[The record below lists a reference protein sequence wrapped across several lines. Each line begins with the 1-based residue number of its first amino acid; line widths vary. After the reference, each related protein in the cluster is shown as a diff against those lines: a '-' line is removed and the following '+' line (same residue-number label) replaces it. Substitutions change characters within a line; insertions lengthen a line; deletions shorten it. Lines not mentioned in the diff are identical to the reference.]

1 MSVSFQFFETQECE
15 RINYF
20 RNALWLHVNQL
31 SQDCVQNDEVHHMK
45 VSPYLHF
52 SVWKAE
58 PDLFSCALSCVLSE
72 LGCGL

>member
-1 MSVSFQFFETQECE
+1 
-15 RINYF
+15 
-20 RNALWLHVNQL
+20 
-31 SQDCVQNDEVHHMK
+31 MK

-58 PDLFSCALSCVLSE
+58 LVLLSWALSCVMSE